1 MRKASKK
8 SSKSGTITK
17 PDDYF
22 KAIVQSCKDDLPPD
36 WKERVLKKFPAINNP
51 KGFTLLQNIYHL
63 KSAANVEVILYM
75 ADLAGYVQRKGDA
88 A

>member
-1 MRKASKK
+1 
-8 SSKSGTITK
+8 
-17 PDDYF
+17 
-22 KAIVQSCKDDLPPD
+22 VQSCKDDLPPD